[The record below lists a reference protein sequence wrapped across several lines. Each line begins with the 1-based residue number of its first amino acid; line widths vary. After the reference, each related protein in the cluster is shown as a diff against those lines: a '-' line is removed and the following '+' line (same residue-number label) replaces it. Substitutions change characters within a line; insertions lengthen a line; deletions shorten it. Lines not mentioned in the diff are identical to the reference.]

1 MAHFP
6 GKARHLA
13 TGFFI
18 LLTLLA
24 FLTAGGIFSVQA
36 GAEQVGKADPRAAQK
51 DPGRL

>member
-6 GKARHLA
+6 GKARHIA

-18 LLTLLA
+18 LFTLLA
-24 FLTAGGIFSVQA
+24 FLTAGGIFAVQA
-36 GAEQVGKADPRAAQK
+36 GAEQSEKPTPDAAQK

>member
-18 LLTLLA
+18 LFTLLA
-24 FLTAGGIFSVQA
+24 FLTAGGISSVQA
-36 GAEQVGKADPRAAQK
+36 AG
-51 DPGRL
+51 